1 MKSIRSALGTAV
13 VMAAAACAGSTEPDV
28 GLRNSALDADGSLV
42 MAVGDEV
49 WVEGTTLRVAF
60 LGLENDSRCPVDVTC
75 VWAGDAE
82 VELALAVGTGPSVP
96 SVLHWNTQMGPASA
110 EAGPFNVSLVAIE
123 PVARSDHVIREDEY
137 RVRLKV
143 DGR

>member
-1 MKSIRSALGTAV
+1 MKTIRSVLGTAFV
-13 VMAAAACAGSTEPDV
+13 VASAACAGSTEPEV
-28 GLRNSALDADGSLV
+28 ELANSALDAEGSLV
-42 MAVGDEV
+42 MAVGDRV
-49 WVEGTTLRVAF
+49 RVRGATLRVAF

-82 VELALAVGTGPSVP
+82 AELALAVGTGPSVP

-110 EAGPFNVSLVAIE
+110 EAGPFRVSLVAIE
-123 PVARSDHVIREDEY
+123 PVARSDRVIREDEY

>member
-1 MKSIRSALGTAV
+1 MTMIRRVLETAV
-13 VMAAAACAGSTEPDV
+13 VVAAAACAGATEPGV
-28 GLRNSALDADGSLV
+28 ELANSALDADGSLV

-49 WVEGTTLRVAF
+49 RVEGTTLRVAF

-82 VELALAVGTGPSVP
+82 VALALAVGTGPSVP

-110 EAGPFNVSLVAIE
+110 EAGPYKVTLVAIE
-123 PVARSDHVIREDEY
+123 PVARSDHEIRDDEY